1 MMLRAVHWRGM
12 AATVRTATET
22 TGRRTLG
29 GFGYRDETMTTAH
42 WVVAGLAAVTG
53 GVHAYLYLTQGFL
66 PFGFAAVVFFAAV
79 VGLLLNV
86 YRRVLYALGIPFTLA
101 QVAMWYLQGMPDFAL
116 GVIDKAVQLAL
127 VAMLVYLLLSERRL
141 VARSR

>member
-1 MMLRAVHWRGM
+1 MLRAVHCEGM

-86 YRRVLYALGIPFTLA
+86 YRRALYALGIPFTLA

-116 GVIDKAVQLAL
+116 GVVDKAVQLAL
-127 VAMLVYLLLSERRL
+127 VAMLIYLLLNERRL
-141 VARSR
+141 VAGSR

>member
-1 MMLRAVHWRGM
+1 
-12 AATVRTATET
+12 
-22 TGRRTLG
+22 
-29 GFGYRDETMTTAH
+29 
-42 WVVAGLAAVTG
+42 
-53 GVHAYLYLTQGFL
+53 
-66 PFGFAAVVFFAAV
+66 
-79 VGLLLNV
+79 
-86 YRRVLYALGIPFTLA
+86 VLYALGIPFTLA

>member
-1 MMLRAVHWRGM
+1 M

-22 TGRRTLG
+22 TGGRTLG
-29 GFGYRDETMTTAH
+29 GFGYRAETMTTAH

-53 GVHAYLYLTQGFL
+53 GIHAYLYLTQGFL

-79 VGLLLNV
+79 LGLLLNV
-86 YRRVLYALGIPFTLA
+86 YRRALYALGIPFTLG
-101 QVAMWYLQGMPDFAL
+101 QVAMWYLQGMPDFTL
-116 GVIDKAVQLAL
+116 GVVDKAVQLAL
-127 VAMLVYLLLSERRL
+127 VAMLVYLLLNERRL

>member
-1 MMLRAVHWRGM
+1 MSRAVHCGGM
-12 AATVRTATET
+12 AATIRTET
-22 TGRRTLG
+22 VTETGTRG
-29 GFGYRDETMTTAH
+29 GFGYRAGTMIPAH
-42 WVVAGLAAVTG
+42 WAVAGLAAITG
-53 GVHAYLYLTQGFL
+53 GVHAYLYLTQGFV

-86 YRRVLYALGIPFTLA
+86 YRRALYALGIPFTLA

-116 GVIDKAVQLAL
+116 GVVDKAVQLAL
-127 VAMLVYLLLSERRL
+127 VALLAYLFVNERRL